1 MDARVIRGLKSGF
14 VCPGVVLF
22 EYKEVVYHGN
32 GNCSETFGK
41 TDEQE

>member
-1 MDARVIRGLKSGF
+1 MSGF
-14 VCPGVVLF
+14 AFPGVVLF
-22 EYKEVVYHGN
+22 EYKEVIYHGY